1 MYCICFFFSFAIML
15 QKSLTYMLLLM
26 ILSQFLVKI
35 NSQETTSFRPKQRC
49 YHTASFINKKLYIS
63 GGQSFNGSIDIV
75 GADFFYLD
83 FSLRFNNTQEL
94 LWYNLSNNSSIP
106 SHTSSATS
114 VKGGANND
122 TLFVYGGFSPNQTDL
137 VYRFNSQSYLWDIPI
152 ITSNNNNIVIKKR
165 DMMGVINI

>member
-35 NSQETTSFRPKQRC
+35 NIQATTSFKPKQRC
-49 YHTASFINKKLYIS
+49 YHTATFINKKLYIS

-114 VKGGANND
+114 VKGGA
-122 TLFVYGGFSPNQTDL
+122 LFVNIWEAVNRKGGNLQIS
-137 VYRFNSQSYLWDIPI
+137 
-152 ITSNNNNIVIKKR
+152 SNF
-165 DMMGVINI
+165 GY